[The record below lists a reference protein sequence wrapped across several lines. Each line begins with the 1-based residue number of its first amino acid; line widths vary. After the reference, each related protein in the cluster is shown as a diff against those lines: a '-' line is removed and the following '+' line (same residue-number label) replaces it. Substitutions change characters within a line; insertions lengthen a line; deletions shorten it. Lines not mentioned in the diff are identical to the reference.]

1 MSAAGVAPRGSGDRS
16 PAVARAIVAVAGERG
31 DELAADLCDAGA
43 DVRLVVDP
51 DAPAAAAVDAMSGR
65 EAAELLGELAR
76 ADLLVLDADRR
87 TLTAQLV
94 AACDRFG
101 IRIVALCAG
110 APERRLAGVFGVDAC
125 DEHAAAVDVLASGKA
140 AGGAESEAEPSRG
153 RVIAVWG
160 AAGAPGRTT
169 TAIELACEL
178 ARDGRRVALIDA
190 DAHAPSVA
198 MATGLADEGPGFA
211 AACRQAERGTLTA
224 AELTRIA
231 APLGPVEVLT
241 GINRPGRWPELAH
254 DRVQAALERCRDW
267 ADDIVVD
274 VASSLERDEEIV
286 SDLGGPRRNA
296 ATLAA
301 LASAD
306 LIVAV
311 VSADPIGVA
320 RFVRAHVDLRS
331 VVGATPVKIVAGGW
345 PSDAGAGTAEGAAQ
359 VDVRD
364 LGAGPVGLDAR
375 AQVRRTLER
384 YTDAREVW
392 FLPWDPKAADAAMLA
407 AQPVA
412 HVAARSAL
420 AGAVRRFVG
429 EAIEPPVPVRR
440 GGRDGRGEQR
450 PARNGRDRGN
460 RRRTVEGREAG
471 RRPALLP
478 GHRVSTRRGC
488 TRQ

>member
-1 MSAAGVAPRGSGDRS
+1 VSAAGVAPRGSGDRS

-178 ARDGRRVALIDA
+178 ARDGRRVALVDA

-331 VVGATPVKIVAGGW
+331 VVGATPVKIVVNK
-345 PSDAGAGTAEGAAQ
+345 SRT
-359 VDVRD
+359 
-364 LGAGPVGLDAR
+364 GPVGLDAR

-460 RRRTVEGREAG
+460 RRRTVEGRDAG
-471 RRPALLP
+471 RRSALLP
-478 GHRVSTRRGC
+478 GRRAR
-488 TRQ
+488 TA

>member
-1 MSAAGVAPRGSGDRS
+1 MSGGVAPRGSGDRS

-31 DELAADLCDAGA
+31 DELAADLRDAGA

-110 APERRLAGVFGVDAC
+110 AAERRLAGVFGVDAC
-125 DEHAAAVDVLASGKA
+125 DEHAGAVDVLASGKA
-140 AGGAESEAEPSRG
+140 VAGADSEAEPSRG

-331 VVGATPVKIVAGGW
+331 VVGATPVKIVVNK
-345 PSDAGAGTAEGAAQ
+345 SRT
-359 VDVRD
+359 
-364 LGAGPVGLDAR
+364 GPVGLDAR

-440 GGRDGRGEQR
+440 GGHDDRGEQR

-460 RRRTVEGREAG
+460 RRRTVEGRDAG
-471 RRPALLP
+471 RRPAPLP
-478 GHRVSTRRGC
+478 GRRAR
-488 TRQ
+488 TA

>member
-1 MSAAGVAPRGSGDRS
+1 MSARRPAPGSAGAGVGAEPS
-16 PAVARAIVAVAGERG
+16 VVVAVGGSRG
-31 DELAADLCDAGA
+31 DELAADLRDAGA
-43 DVRLVVDP
+43 LVRLVVEP
-51 DAPAAAAVDAMSGR
+51 GAPAAAAVDAMSGR
-65 EAAELLGELAR
+65 AAAELLGELAR
-76 ADLLVLDADRR
+76 ADVLVLDADRR
-87 TLTAQLV
+87 TLTAQLI
-94 AACDRFG
+94 ATCDRFG
-101 IRIVALCAG
+101 SRIVALCAG
-110 APERRLAGVFGVDAC
+110 AAERRLAAVFGLDAC
-125 DEHAAAVDVLASGKA
+125 AADAVAADVLARGA
-140 AGGAESEAEPSRG
+140 AERGDGGPQERERG
-153 RVIAVWG
+153 RLIAVWG

-178 ARDGRRVALIDA
+178 ARDGRRVALVDA
-190 DAHAPSVA
+190 DAHAPSIA

-241 GINRPGRWPELAH
+241 GINRPGRWPELGH

-296 ATLAA
+296 ATLAT

-311 VSADPIGVA
+311 VAADPIGVA
-320 RFVRAHVDLRS
+320 RFVRAHADLRS
-331 VVGATPVKIVAGGW
+331 VVGATPVKIVVNKAR
-345 PSDAGAGTAEGAAQ
+345 T
-359 VDVRD
+359 
-364 LGAGPVGLDAR
+364 GPVGLDAR
-375 AQVRRTLER
+375 SQVRRTLER

-392 FLPWDPKAADAAMLA
+392 FVPWDPKSADAAMLA

-412 HVAARSAL
+412 HVAGRSPL

-429 EAIEPPVPVRR
+429 EAIEPPVPVRGR
-440 GGRDGRGEQR
+440 EGGRADRAHPSGDTHRRARGSSLLS
-450 PARNGRDRGN
+450 
-460 RRRTVEGREAG
+460 RRRTRTA
-471 RRPALLP
+471 
-478 GHRVSTRRGC
+478 
-488 TRQ
+488 

>member
-31 DELAADLCDAGA
+31 DELAADLRDAGA

-331 VVGATPVKIVAGGW
+331 VVGATPVKIVVNK
-345 PSDAGAGTAEGAAQ
+345 SRT
-359 VDVRD
+359 
-364 LGAGPVGLDAR
+364 GPVGLDAR

-460 RRRTVEGREAG
+460 RRRTVEGRDAG
-471 RRPALLP
+471 RRSALLP
-478 GHRVSTRRGC
+478 GRRAR
-488 TRQ
+488 TA

>member
-1 MSAAGVAPRGSGDRS
+1 MSAAGVAPRGSGGRS

-31 DELAADLCDAGA
+31 DELAADLRDAGA

-110 APERRLAGVFGVDAC
+110 AAERRLAGVFGVDAC

-140 AGGAESEAEPSRG
+140 VAGAESEAEPSRG

-306 LIVAV
+306 LLVAV

-331 VVGATPVKIVAGGW
+331 VVGATPVKIVVNK
-345 PSDAGAGTAEGAAQ
+345 SRT
-359 VDVRD
+359 
-364 LGAGPVGLDAR
+364 GPVGLDAR

-440 GGRDGRGEQR
+440 GGRDDRGAPR
-450 PARNGRDRGN
+450 PARHGRDRGN
-460 RRRTVEGREAG
+460 RRRTAEDSDAG
-471 RRPALLP
+471 RRPARLP
-478 GHRVSTRRGC
+478 GRRAR
-488 TRQ
+488 TA

>member
-125 DEHAAAVDVLASGKA
+125 DEHAGAVDVLASDKA
-140 AGGAESEAEPSRG
+140 VGGAESEAEPSRG

-178 ARDGRRVALIDA
+178 ARDGRRVALVDA

-331 VVGATPVKIVAGGW
+331 VVGATPVKIVVNK
-345 PSDAGAGTAEGAAQ
+345 SRT
-359 VDVRD
+359 
-364 LGAGPVGLDAR
+364 GPVGLDAR

-460 RRRTVEGREAG
+460 RRRTVEGRDAG
-471 RRPALLP
+471 RRSALLP
-478 GHRVSTRRGC
+478 GRRAR
-488 TRQ
+488 TA

>member
-178 ARDGRRVALIDA
+178 ARDGRRVALVDA

-320 RFVRAHVDLRS
+320 RFVRAHADLRS
-331 VVGATPVKIVAGGW
+331 VVGATPVKIVVNK
-345 PSDAGAGTAEGAAQ
+345 SRT
-359 VDVRD
+359 
-364 LGAGPVGLDAR
+364 GPVGLDAR

-460 RRRTVEGREAG
+460 RRRTVEGRDAG
-471 RRPALLP
+471 RRSALLP
-478 GHRVSTRRGC
+478 GRRAR
-488 TRQ
+488 TA

>member
-125 DEHAAAVDVLASGKA
+125 DEHAGAVDVLASDKA

-178 ARDGRRVALIDA
+178 ARDGRRVALVDA

-331 VVGATPVKIVAGGW
+331 VVGATPVKIVVNK
-345 PSDAGAGTAEGAAQ
+345 SRT
-359 VDVRD
+359 
-364 LGAGPVGLDAR
+364 GPVGLDAR

-460 RRRTVEGREAG
+460 RRRTVEGRDAG
-471 RRPALLP
+471 RRSALLP
-478 GHRVSTRRGC
+478 GRRAR
-488 TRQ
+488 TA

>member
-178 ARDGRRVALIDA
+178 ARDGRRVALVDA

-274 VASSLERDEEIV
+274 VASSLERDEEIG

-331 VVGATPVKIVAGGW
+331 VVGATPVKIVVNK
-345 PSDAGAGTAEGAAQ
+345 SRT
-359 VDVRD
+359 
-364 LGAGPVGLDAR
+364 GPVGLDAR

-460 RRRTVEGREAG
+460 RRRTVEGRDAG
-471 RRPALLP
+471 RRSALLP
-478 GHRVSTRRGC
+478 GRRAR
-488 TRQ
+488 TA

>member
-178 ARDGRRVALIDA
+178 ARDGRRVALVDA

-331 VVGATPVKIVAGGW
+331 VVGATPVKIVVNK
-345 PSDAGAGTAEGAAQ
+345 SRT
-359 VDVRD
+359 
-364 LGAGPVGLDAR
+364 GPVGLDAR

-460 RRRTVEGREAG
+460 RRRTVEGRDAG
-471 RRPALLP
+471 RRSALLP
-478 GHRVSTRRGC
+478 GRRAR
-488 TRQ
+488 TA